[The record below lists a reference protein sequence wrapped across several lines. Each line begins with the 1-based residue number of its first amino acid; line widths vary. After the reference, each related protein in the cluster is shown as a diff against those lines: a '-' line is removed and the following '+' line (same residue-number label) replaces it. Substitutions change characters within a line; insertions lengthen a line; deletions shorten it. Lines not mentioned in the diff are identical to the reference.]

1 MRFLR
6 VAGKVE
12 IEIVLE
18 GLARDWAALD
28 FGEVQAGGGEAR
40 QNAVQGTGPVGKGK
54 AQADLIGPLWDK
66 HMPVDGD
73 EPGAVVCAV
82 LDILRQDVQAV
93 LLRGGFRA
101 DRRSTGGAL
110 LGHFLCSSSGGG
122 TGDGLEAVL
131 CDEIGTLCQ
140 RLRMGIRQMDL
151 GNRAFLRGGQ
161 AVMDVERF
169 RCHNVETV
177 TQDQVVHLADGTG
190 GGIFHRQHTEVRPAV
205 GDSGKNRSKV
215 IKKERLGTGIEVLD
229 GFMGKRTADPQ
240 TGDALRARRRMF
252 GVLNKLPEFG
262 AASQQ
267 IVLQGTAHIH

>member
-1 MRFLR
+1 
-6 VAGKVE
+6 
-12 IEIVLE
+12 
-18 GLARDWAALD
+18 
-28 FGEVQAGGGEAR
+28 
-40 QNAVQGTGPVGKGK
+40 
-54 AQADLIGPLWDK
+54 
-66 HMPVDGD
+66 
-73 EPGAVVCAV
+73 
-82 LDILRQDVQAV
+82 
-93 LLRGGFRA
+93 
-101 DRRSTGGAL
+101 
-110 LGHFLCSSSGGG
+110 
-122 TGDGLEAVL
+122 
-131 CDEIGTLCQ
+131 
-140 RLRMGIRQMDL
+140 MD
-151 GNRAFLRGGQ
+151 
-161 AVMDVERF
+161 MERF
-169 RCHNVETV
+169 CGHNVETV